1 MHHVGGHKVLD
12 LGGLT
17 LLGGSGGDFLSF
29 LNSGGLGA
37 ELGVILLS
45 GHAGF
50 VFSVV
55 LTVDG
60 IFIAGIVSFLTGSS
74 LVFTFL
80 SGLGFLLGF
89 GAVSGEMSFLTAVV
103 ARSGLSG
110 LSLDTGGS
118 LLLGGGA
125 VSGEVTFLVAVS
137 AGLSSGGTGLSG
149 ASLSALLLGLGQ
161 SLAK

>member
-1 MHHVGGHKVLD
+1 MGREIVLHLLELAVSGAFGSITGSTSGTSSGSTAASASTASSDFTIILIIEVSVPGESGKFGSFGLSDGVHHVGGHKVLD

-74 LVFTFL
+74 LVF
-80 SGLGFLLGF
+80 
-89 GAVSGEMSFLTAVV
+89 
-103 ARSGLSG
+103 
-110 LSLDTGGS
+110 
-118 LLLGGGA
+118 
-125 VSGEVTFLVAVS
+125 
-137 AGLSSGGTGLSG
+137 
-149 ASLSALLLGLGQ
+149 
-161 SLAK
+161 